1 MRFGHDRASLA
12 VDNEF
17 QPALAHRQRR
27 WPEDVLKGCR
37 QRIGLGFVEP
47 RANDQRRFRCNQR
60 DLERL
65 RRNGLDVAQAGRGKC
80 GVHAGEAGSYDD
92 K

>member
-1 MRFGHDRASLA
+1 LHIDN
-12 VDNEF
+12 VDG
-17 QPALAHRQRR
+17 L
-27 WPEDVLKGCR
+27 EDVLKGCC

-60 DLERL
+60 DLKRL

-80 GVHAGEAGSYDD
+80 GVCRRSRFL
-92 K
+92 